1 MKKLKN
7 LRYDVLD
14 ELLGFSLRRAQI
26 AMFQAFYDST
36 RGSGLTPT
44 RFTALVIIGANA
56 GISQTLLG
64 NALGIARSGAMLL
77 TDWLEDRRWVERKA
91 KPGDGRAWGL
101 HLTRRGAA
109 VLARAQGR
117 VAEWDARR
125 AAGLTAKER
134 RELLRLLGKLAG

>member
-1 MKKLKN
+1 MKKLKA

-26 AMFQAFYDST
+26 AMFQAFYAST
-36 RGSGLTPT
+36 EGMDVTPT
-44 RFTALVIIGANA
+44 RFTALVIIGANP

-77 TDWLEDRRWVERKA
+77 VDWLEDKGWLERKA

-101 HLTRRGAA
+101 HLTRSGES
-109 VLARAQGR
+109 VLARAKGR
-117 VAEWDARR
+117 VVDWDAKRSV
-125 AAGLTAKER
+125 ALAVKER